1 MCVIKYRDLF
11 SHFKEMLI
19 EKSELL
25 NNQIRGQ
32 LFWKLLRICIIA
44 LILDVSCEGKQLR
57 KTFTSLSFIKTN
69 TYMDSSRAKC
79 FED

>member
-1 MCVIKYRDLF
+1 MCVVKYRGLF
-11 SHFKEMLI
+11 SHIKEMLI
-19 EKSELL
+19 EKSKLS

-32 LFWKLLRICIIA
+32 LFWKLLRICLIT
-44 LILDVSCEGKQLR
+44 LILDVSCAGKQLR

>member
-1 MCVIKYRDLF
+1 MCVVKYRGLF
-11 SHFKEMLI
+11 SHIKEMLI
-19 EKSELL
+19 EKSKLS

-32 LFWKLLRICIIA
+32 LFWKLLRICLIA
-44 LILDVSCEGKQLR
+44 LILDVSCAGKQ
-57 KTFTSLSFIKTN
+57 FTSLSFIKTN